1 MSVSILEI
9 DNKVGNQQ
17 RLTFATLNP
26 VHSLYQASHDIDKM
40 QWDWQQA
47 RDNYTLK
54 KIEIFVSY
62 ETQNKWSKWMKHHK
76 QGFHISSISSTVK

>member
-1 MSVSILEI
+1 MHGILDISKLAPSNMSVSILEI

-40 QWDWQQA
+40 Q
-47 RDNYTLK
+47 
-54 KIEIFVSY
+54 
-62 ETQNKWSKWMKHHK
+62 
-76 QGFHISSISSTVK
+76 